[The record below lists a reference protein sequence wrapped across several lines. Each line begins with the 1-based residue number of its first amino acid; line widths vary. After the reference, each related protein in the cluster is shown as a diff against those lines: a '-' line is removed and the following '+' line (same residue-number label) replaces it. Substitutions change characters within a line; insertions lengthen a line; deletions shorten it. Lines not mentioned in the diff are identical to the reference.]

1 MGAWADSGRTAIAII
16 PARGGSKRVP
26 RKNLRLLGGLPLVV
40 HSIKAA
46 LASPG
51 LAEIVVSTDDSD
63 IAALCSDYPITVL
76 ERPRELGAD
85 NVRNNDVVRHV
96 LGRSAAAHDVVVLLQ
111 PTSPFRTG
119 ADIDRVLDRMAAT
132 GARSAMTITAPDAH
146 PGKFVTL
153 TDGMISPY
161 TNDFEMEA
169 QSQRLPPVY
178 RQNGAVYAVGTED
191 FLAHDRFY
199 LPPAAAEIMPVE
211 RSIDM
216 DTELDFE
223 IGEALIR
230 KGLVLADSS
239 GKSA

>member
-1 MGAWADSGRTAIAII
+1 MGAWADSGRTAIAVI

-46 LASPG
+46 IASNSLAMV
-51 LAEIVVSTDDSD
+51 VVSTDDSE
-63 IAALCSDYPITVL
+63 IVTVCSDYPVSVF
-76 ERPRELGAD
+76 ERPAALGAD

-96 LGRSAAAHDVVVLLQ
+96 LGLSDAYDVVVLLQ

-119 ADIDRVLDRMAAT
+119 ADIDRLLDRMVAT
-132 GARSAMTITAPDAH
+132 GARSAMTVTAPETH

-153 TDGMISPY
+153 TDGMIAPY
-161 TNDFEMEA
+161 TNDFDMEA
-169 QSQRLPPVY
+169 QSQELAPVY
-178 RQNGAVYAVGTED
+178 RQNGAVYAVGTKD
-191 FLAHDRFY
+191 FLEHDRFY
-199 LPPAAAEIMPVE
+199 LPPAAAEFMPAE

-230 KGLVLADSS
+230 KSLTLAAS
-239 GKSA
+239 GGKFA